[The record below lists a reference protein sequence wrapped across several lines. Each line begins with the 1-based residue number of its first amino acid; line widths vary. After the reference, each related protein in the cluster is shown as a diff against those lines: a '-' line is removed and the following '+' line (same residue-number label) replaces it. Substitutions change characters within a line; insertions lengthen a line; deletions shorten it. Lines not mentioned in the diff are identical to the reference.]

1 MQRPKS
7 QRREDLL
14 NASIEYLL
22 ENGVADLSLRPLAA
36 KVGSKARLLV
46 YHFGS
51 KDALITEAMLVVRER
66 VQENFAGLVGAR
78 RNRKPSQLVQA
89 FWDWATSKQ
98 NERYLRL
105 FFEVHGLALQ
115 NPRQYGRYLEGAFT
129 SWVEL
134 MGAVL
139 PEPLSRPARRALS
152 TLAVSTVVGLMLD
165 YLSSG
170 DHKRTSDA
178 LDQFVSIF
186 DALLRPKK

>member
-1 MQRPKS
+1 MSRAKS

-51 KDALITEAMLVVRER
+51 KDALITDAMLVVRER
-66 VQENFAGLVGAR
+66 VQANFAALVREGR
-78 RNRKPSQLVQA
+78 DQKPSQIVQN
-89 FWDWATSKQ
+89 FWAWATSKQ
-98 NERYLRL
+98 HERYLRL

-115 NPRQYGRYLEGAFT
+115 NPKQYGRYLEGAFT
-129 SWVEL
+129 TWVEL

-139 PEPLSRPARRALS
+139 PAKLSRSKRS
-152 TLAVSTVVGLMLD
+152 SLASMAVGTVVGVMLD
-165 YLSSG
+165 YLSTG
-170 DHKRTSDA
+170 DKKRTSDA
-178 LDQFVSIF
+178 LAEFVIGF
-186 DALLRPKK
+186 EALLRKA

>member
-1 MQRPKS
+1 MQRAKS

-51 KDALITEAMLVVRER
+51 KDALITDAMLVIRER
-66 VQENFAGLVGAR
+66 VRENFAALV
-78 RNRKPSQLVQA
+78 RNSSARKPSEIVLA
-89 FWDWATSKQ
+89 FWAWATSKQ
-98 NERYLRL
+98 HERYLRL

-115 NPRQYGRYLEGAFT
+115 NPKQYGRYLEGAFT
-129 SWVEL
+129 SWVGL
-134 MGAVL
+134 MGAIL
-139 PEPLSRPARRALS
+139 PETLSRTERRALAS
-152 TLAVSTVVGLMLD
+152 LAVGTVVGLMLD

-170 DHKRTSDA
+170 DKKRTSDA
-178 LDQFVSIF
+178 VAEFTRTF
-186 DALLRPKK
+186 DALLLTKT

>member
-1 MQRPKS
+1 MPRPKS

-51 KDALITEAMLVVRER
+51 KDALITDAMLVVRER
-66 VQENFAGLVGAR
+66 VQENFAALV
-78 RNRKPSQLVQA
+78 RNSRDRKPSEIVQA
-89 FWDWATSKQ
+89 FWAWATSKQ
-98 NERYLRL
+98 HERYLRL

-115 NPRQYGRYLEGAFT
+115 NPKQYGRYLKGAFT

-139 PEPLSRPARRALS
+139 PATLSQTQRRAQAS
-152 TLAVSTVVGLMLD
+152 LAVGTVVGLMLD

-170 DHKRTSDA
+170 DKKRTSDA
-178 LDQFVSIF
+178 VAEFARSF
-186 DALLRPKK
+186 DVLLLRKA